1 MDLRMMLLFGRGHI
15 RTEAE
20 LRKSFGAVGRNA
32 GRVLSLRPSPN
43 IIVEG
48 RIER

>member
-1 MDLRMMLLFGRGHI
+1 MNFRMMLLFGRGHI

-32 GRVLSLRPSPN
+32 GRVLSLRAIAKHN
-43 IIVEG
+43 CRG
-48 RIER
+48 TN

>member
-1 MDLRMMLLFGRGHI
+1 MDLRMMLLFGCGHI

-20 LRKSFGAVGRNA
+20 LRKSFGAAVETPVACFHYG
-32 GRVLSLRPSPN
+32 PSPN